1 MNRTHE
7 PNPQFVERLEWQLAT
22 EYRRMTRQRSSGRV
36 AVPRRMVAFAIVAGV
51 LLTGVAAIR
60 AAEFVQ
66 DAWRKK
72 IEVARAETEVLLQ
85 QARLESGREMAA
97 RTETLAAKGLAHQEE
112 YRVLKLGQEQAGLDL
127 ERARLN
133 LEEVKRSGVA
143 PRDELYAPFVGGRD
157 FVSERLA
164 VEIKKIELDAE
175 LLADRLTRLRG
186 LQEKGLVSRDEPDS
200 AERETAARKGLIDEI
215 AKRLELRKR
224 FVAGRISAREV
235 EIAGRLAVAEANLN
249 SAQSK
254 VESLT
259 KQLERQ
265 EALQSERLISPS
277 EAAGLRS
284 VLDTAQAEL
293 KLAALEVD
301 ILKKAR

>member
-22 EYRRMTRQRSSGRV
+22 EYRRMKRQRSSGRV

-85 QARLESGREMAA
+85 QARLQSGREMAA
-97 RTETLAAKGLAHQEE
+97 RTEALAAKGLARQEE

-127 ERARLN
+127 ERSRLN

-164 VEIKKIELDAE
+164 IEIKKIELDME
-175 LLADRLTRLRG
+175 LLADRLARLRG

-200 AERETAARKGLIDEI
+200 AEREIAARKGRIDEI
-215 AKRLELRKR
+215 AKQLELRKR
-224 FVAGRISAREV
+224 FVAGKISAHDV
-235 EIAGRLAVAEANLN
+235 EIAGRLAVAEANLS

-254 VESLT
+254 VESLM
-259 KQLERQ
+259 KQLKRQ
-265 EALQSERLISPS
+265 EALQSERLVSPS
-277 EAAGLRS
+277 EGAGLRS
-284 VLDTAQAEL
+284 VLDAAQAEL
-293 KLAALEVD
+293 RLATLERDV
-301 ILKKAR
+301 LKRAK